1 MKDDPLH
8 WASAYDFGIGEN
20 QYHPKYHSN
29 EELYAILADMENK
42 NPGVAE
48 FQGGDNYVSMAIHW
62 LKISKDVSGGV
73 FPYFSFSLA
82 I

>member
-1 MKDDPLH
+1 MQYNVTLMKDDPLH

-29 EELYAILADMENK
+29 EELYALMADMENR

-62 LKISKDVSGGV
+62 LKISKDVSG
-73 FPYFSFSLA
+73 
-82 I
+82 